1 MWRSV
6 TEEGHNAV
14 RVSLAKLLECFML
27 QFYAGN
33 ETAVYH
39 TARSIPRSRYAAT
52 RHTEDTAY
60 GFMCM
65 QRIHTLVTAKV
76 HRIHTGVQSMQRIYI
91 YTLWSRQKFT
101 REWVPALDF
110 QYLTENRVKTV
121 LKKERK
127 RKNQAVSYRVLI
139 WPSNLV
145 QNVCKAA
152 LVCRLKDDASE
163 KNSCF
168 SPLSANS
175 PICIHCIDIH
185 ERALAGIARADYLA
199 RTGEKSGWKM
209 MQTLFSSPSRYVH
222 SCSFQFWP
230 SRLYQG
236 VFFNALFF
244 LFSFFLIWTF
254 CWELRAGED
263 GGGDG
268 GGFLCKCCKA

>member
-1 MWRSV
+1 MKR
-6 TEEGHNAV
+6 
-14 RVSLAKLLECFML
+14 
-27 QFYAGN
+27 Q
-33 ETAVYH
+33 
-39 TARSIPRSRYAAT
+39 SIIRQDRFPEVGTQLPDIQRTQHICIHVYAAYT
-52 RHTEDTAY
+52 HFGHGKSSPYTHWSTKYA
-60 GFMCM
+60 
-65 QRIHTLVTAKV
+65 A
-76 HRIHTGVQSMQRIYI
+76 YI

-121 LKKERK
+121 LKKARK
-127 RKNQAVSYRVLI
+127 RKKPAVSYRVLI

-236 VFFNALFF
+236 GFFNALFF
-244 LFSFFLIWTF
+244 SFSFFLIWTF

-268 GGFLCKCCKA
+268 GGFLCKCCKE